1 MLFKAV
7 TALAGARTNQPP
19 TLSGRNRPLS
29 EDSNVTQPDLLN
41 AEAIAA
47 EDQSAVLTTNERT
60 VLSSAL
66 VSM

>member
-1 MLFKAV
+1 MLFEAV
-7 TALAGARTNQPP
+7 TALAGARTN
-19 TLSGRNRPLS
+19 
-29 EDSNVTQPDLLN
+29 

-47 EDQSAVLTTNERT
+47 EDQSVVLTTNERT